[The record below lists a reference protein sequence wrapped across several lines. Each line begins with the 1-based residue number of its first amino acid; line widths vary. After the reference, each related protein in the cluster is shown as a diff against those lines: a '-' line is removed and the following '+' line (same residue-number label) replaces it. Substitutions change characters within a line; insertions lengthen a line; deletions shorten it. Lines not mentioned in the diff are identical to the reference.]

1 MGNIQVIHTIAER
14 IYDIVQD
21 YVNGDYNADDVLAIG
36 KHCGRIIMKA
46 DDKEA
51 IKMGKF
57 TELYPLKDQTT

>member
-36 KHCGRIIMKA
+36 KHCGRISMKA